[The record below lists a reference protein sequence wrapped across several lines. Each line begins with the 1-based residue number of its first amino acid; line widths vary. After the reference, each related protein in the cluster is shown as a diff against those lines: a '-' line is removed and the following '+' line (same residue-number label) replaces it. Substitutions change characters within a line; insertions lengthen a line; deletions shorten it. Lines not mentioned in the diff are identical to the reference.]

1 MYAKDLLKTLKNKE
15 IRFFT
20 EVKYDVFLTIESEGK
35 NFSRNGPKM
44 D

>member
-35 NFSRNGPKM
+35 IFSRNGPKM